1 MRLEDF
7 DYDLPDA
14 QIAQTPVEPRD
25 SARLMVDRGAAAPD
39 HRHVRDLPDEL
50 RAGDLL
56 VVNDSKVIPARLR
69 LWRGSGGAAEVLL
82 LEPLDG
88 DRRTWEAMV
97 RPARKLRIGE
107 PLFTADGIARV
118 EIGGR
123 TAAGDTSVV
132 TLLGEG
138 DPLDLLVA
146 VGEMPL
152 PPYITTPLAD
162 GDQGRYQT
170 VYAAEPAS
178 AAAPTAGLHFT
189 PELLARIEDMGV
201 ATARVELVVGL
212 DTFKPVSEADPRHH
226 VIHSERYRVQPEVL
240 ERCRDARRV
249 VAVGTTSVR
258 ALESAAVLGAGTG
271 RTQLFIHRPYEWQ
284 VVDVLMTN
292 FHLPRTTLLMMID
305 AFVGPRW
312 RDLYATALAE
322 GYRFLSFGDAMLL
335 HRHTNR
341 ES

>member
-107 PLFTADGIARV
+107 PLFTADDSSLAIALQSVEARTCACGHDRV
-118 EIGGR
+118 ETTSPDAEFAF
-123 TAAGDTSVV
+123 TAEAIRCH
-132 TLLGEG
+132 
-138 DPLDLLVA
+138 A
-146 VGEMPL
+146 C
-152 PPYITTPLAD
+152 
-162 GDQGRYQT
+162 
-170 VYAAEPAS
+170 AARERAAS
-178 AAAPTAGLHFT
+178 AFVESGGSTAGLLWAVNRKSSG
-189 PELLARIEDMGV
+189 PEG
-201 ATARVELVVGL
+201 G
-212 DTFKPVSEADPRHH
+212 
-226 VIHSERYRVQPEVL
+226 
-240 ERCRDARRV
+240 
-249 VAVGTTSVR
+249 
-258 ALESAAVLGAGTG
+258 
-271 RTQLFIHRPYEWQ
+271 
-284 VVDVLMTN
+284 
-292 FHLPRTTLLMMID
+292 
-305 AFVGPRW
+305 
-312 RDLYATALAE
+312 
-322 GYRFLSFGDAMLL
+322 
-335 HRHTNR
+335 
-341 ES
+341 

>member
-1 MRLEDF
+1 MRLDDF
-7 DYDLPDA
+7 DYELPDER
-14 QIAQTPVEPRD
+14 IAQTPVEPRD
-25 SARLMVDRGAAAPD
+25 AARLLVDRGDAAPE

-50 RAGDLL
+50 REGDLL

-69 LWRGSGGAAEVLL
+69 LQRASGGAAEVLL
-82 LEPLDG
+82 LEPLDD

-97 RPARKLRIGE
+97 SPARKLRLGE
-107 PLFTADGIARV
+107 PLYTADGIARV
-118 EIGGR
+118 EVGGR

-138 DPLDLLVA
+138 DPLDVLVA
-146 VGEMPL
+146 IGEMPL
-152 PPYITTPLAD
+152 PPYITTPLARD
-162 GDQGRYQT
+162 DQGRYQT

-178 AAAPTAGLHFT
+178 SAAPTAGLHFT
-189 PELLARIEDMGV
+189 PELLARIEAMGIP
-201 ATARVELVVGL
+201 TARVELVVGL

-226 VIHSERYRVQPEVL
+226 RIHSERYRVAPDVL
-240 ERCRDARRV
+240 ERCRAAQRV

-258 ALESAAVLGAGTG
+258 ALESAAAFGTGAG
-271 RTQLFIHRPYEWQ
+271 RTELFIHRPYDWQ

-305 AFVGPRW
+305 AFIGPRW
-312 RDLYATALAE
+312 RGLYETALAE

-335 HRHTNR
+335 DRHLNR
-341 ES
+341 VS